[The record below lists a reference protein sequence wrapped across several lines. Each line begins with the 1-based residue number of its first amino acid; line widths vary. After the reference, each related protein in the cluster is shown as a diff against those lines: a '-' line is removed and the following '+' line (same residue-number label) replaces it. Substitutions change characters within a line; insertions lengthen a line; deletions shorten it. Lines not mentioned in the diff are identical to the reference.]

1 MGYLRTLSSLSK
13 LEHMVPSTATSVKP
27 RVRRSV
33 QDARRVILDVAKRR
47 FLEGG
52 PGAVRV
58 QSVAEEVGLTDA
70 AVHYHFGNRAG
81 LMEALLRDAGRRMR
95 DDLEEAAARWD
106 HGTLDIGEL
115 ADGLRRTLRDEGH
128 GRLTAWMVLGGWKPR
143 GSGMLRPLA
152 ENMHHRRLQLRRR
165 GKRPP
170 LEDTLFVVELLGL
183 VVWAESLSGEAW
195 RRSVGLPT
203 DRQSA
208 DRFMAWFVDLLVA
221 HLEVGSKPVHD

>member
-1 MGYLRTLSSLSK
+1 
-13 LEHMVPSTATSVKP
+13 MVPSTTARVKP

-33 QDARRVILDVAKRR
+33 QEARRVILDVAKRR

-58 QSVAEEVGLTDA
+58 QPVAQEVGITDA

-81 LMEALLRDAGRRMR
+81 LMEAVVRDAGRRMR
-95 DDLEEAAARWD
+95 DDLEGAAARWD
-106 HGTLDIGEL
+106 HGTLDIAEL

-143 GSGMLRPLA
+143 GSGMLKPLA
-152 ENMHHRRLQLRRR
+152 ENIHRKRLQLRRR
-165 GKRPP
+165 GRRPP
-170 LEDTLFVVELLGL
+170 LEDTQFVVELLGL
-183 VVWAESLSGEAW
+183 VVWAESLSGDAW
-195 RRSVGLPT
+195 RRSVGLPA

-208 DRFMAWFVDLLVA
+208 DRFMAWFIELLVA
-221 HLEVGSKPVHD
+221 HLGVGPKPTHD